1 MGASSG
7 LNSQHAPEK
16 SNPMID
22 PISYAR
28 FAEGYTKVIIVHT
41 RSERMSN
48 KPHVL
53 VIGGGST
60 GCGIARDLAMRGL
73 EVTLVEKGNLTHGTT
88 GRMHGLLHSGGRYAV
103 SDQASAKECIDEN
116 RILREIASHCVEMTG
131 GLFVKRPE
139 DTEEYFQK
147 KVDGCKE
154 CDIPVEILSA
164 EEARKVEP
172 YLAKDIDK
180 AIKVPDGAVDPFRL
194 CVANAASAEEHGAR
208 IETHAPVVDVLTENG
223 EVVGVEVEHETGPG
237 KRVHRQ
243 PGTREKIRADYV
255 VNATGAWAG
264 QIGQMAGLEQDIEVR
279 PGKGVMTI
287 MNTRQVDT
295 VINRCKPKGDADIV
309 VPHETTCILG
319 TTDEEVEDPEDYP
332 EEQWEVDMMID
343 TLSELVPIL
352 KEARTIRSFW
362 GVRPLYEPPGTGTSD
377 STDITRQYFLLD
389 HEERDNITGMT
400 SIVGGKFTTYRLMA
414 EEISDHVCEKFDI
427 DVECETADVPLPG
440 SEDFSVLDDYMD
452 QYGIRSP
459 IGRRSTQRLGSRTDE
474 VLSIDGPN
482 PTVCECEA
490 VTRAEIRD
498 GIEGS
503 GSDLNA
509 VRIRT
514 RASMGN
520 CQGAFCCHRMAAE
533 LYDEYDE
540 PIAYDAWDEL
550 YQERWK
556 GERHALWGTQLSQA
570 ALKYALHSTT
580 MNRDKDLATTDA
592 VVDFS
597 AFDSGTDASPATG
610 SASTAA
616 TDGGRTGGD

>member
-1 MGASSG
+1 M
-7 LNSQHAPEK
+7 N
-16 SNPMID
+16 
-22 PISYAR
+22 
-28 FAEGYTKVIIVHT
+28 
-41 RSERMSN
+41 N
-48 KPHVL
+48 KPHIV

-73 EVTLVEKGNLTHGTT
+73 EVTLVEQGNLTHGTT

-103 SDQASAKECIDEN
+103 ADQIAAEECIDEN
-116 RILREIASHCVEMTG
+116 RILRDIASHCVEMTG

-147 KVDGCKE
+147 KLEGCKE
-154 CDIPVEILSA
+154 CNIPAEVLSA
-164 EEARKVEP
+164 EEAREIEP
-172 YLAKDIDK
+172 YLARDIDK
-180 AIKVPDGAVDPFRL
+180 AIKVPDGAIDPFRL

-208 IETHAPVVDVLTENG
+208 IETHAPVVDILKEDG

-237 KRVHRQ
+237 KRVHRE
-243 PGTREKIRADYV
+243 PGTREEIHADYV

-264 QIGQMAGLEQDIEVR
+264 RIGEMAGLEQEIAVR

-295 VINRCKPKGDADIV
+295 VVNRCKPKGDADIV
-309 VPHETTCILG
+309 VPHETTAILG
-319 TTDEEVEDPEDYP
+319 TTDVEVDDPEDYP
-332 EEQWEVDMMID
+332 EEQWEVDLMID

-362 GVRPLYEPPGTGTSD
+362 GVRPLYEPPDTGTSD
-377 STDITRQYFLLD
+377 STDITRRYFLLD
-389 HEERDNITGMT
+389 HENRDNVKGMT

-414 EEISDHVCEKFDI
+414 EEISDHVCEKFGI
-427 DVECETADVPLPG
+427 DAECETADVPLPG
-440 SEDFSVLDDYMD
+440 SEDFTILDDYME

-474 VLSIDGPN
+474 VLDIDGPN

-490 VTRAEIRD
+490 VTRAEIKD

-509 VRIRT
+509 VRLRT

-570 ALKYALHSTT
+570 ALKYSLHATT
-580 MNRDKDLATTDA
+580 MNRDKDAATTDA
-592 VVDFS
+592 VVDFA
-597 AFDSGTDASPATG
+597 AFDSGTAAG
-610 SASTAA
+610 AAGGAAGTAA
-616 TDGGRTGGD
+616 TDGGRTGDD